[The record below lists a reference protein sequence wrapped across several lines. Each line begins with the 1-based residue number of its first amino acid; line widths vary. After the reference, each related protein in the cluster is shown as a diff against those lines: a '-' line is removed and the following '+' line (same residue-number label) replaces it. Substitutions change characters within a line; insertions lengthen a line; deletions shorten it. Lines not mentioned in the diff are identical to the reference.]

1 MARINLLPWREQ
13 LREERRK
20 QFLVIL
26 GGIFVLSCGAVFLG
40 DQYLS
45 GEIARQ
51 EARNAF
57 IQQNI
62 AQLDVR
68 IKEISE
74 LKTRR
79 QQLLARMKIIQD
91 LQGNRPV
98 IGHVFDQ
105 LVRTLPDG
113 VYFRELKM
121 QGDTLSISGEAESN
135 NRVSNLMRNLD
146 ASDWFASPTLI
157 EVKATTAGAV
167 DQANTFQLTVK
178 QTQPG
183 APRCPGPARQGRQ
196 TMSLADSLASLRKV
210 DINELSLENLG
221 SWPKPV
227 KVIACLLIMLVVLLL
242 GYQFHLSDMQAQLD
256 SQRNQE
262 ETLKQQY
269 ASKAFQA
276 ANLDAYKQQM
286 VEMEESFGALLRQL
300 PGDTEVPA
308 LLEDITR
315 TGLGSGLEFEQIK
328 LLPEVTQ
335 QFYVELPIQIIVV
348 GNYHDLATFVSSVS
362 SLPRIVTLHD
372 FDLKPVDDK
381 NANGGGTVSGGGGK
395 LRMNVLAKTYRYNDK
410 GLGK

>member
-183 APRCPGPARQGRQ
+183 APATPAP
-196 TMSLADSLASLRKV
+196 LA
-210 DINELSLENLG
+210 
-221 SWPKPV
+221 
-227 KVIACLLIMLVVLLL
+227 
-242 GYQFHLSDMQAQLD
+242 Q
-256 SQRNQE
+256 
-262 ETLKQQY
+262 
-269 ASKAFQA
+269 
-276 ANLDAYKQQM
+276 
-286 VEMEESFGALLRQL
+286 
-300 PGDTEVPA
+300 
-308 LLEDITR
+308 
-315 TGLGSGLEFEQIK
+315 
-328 LLPEVTQ
+328 
-335 QFYVELPIQIIVV
+335 
-348 GNYHDLATFVSSVS
+348 
-362 SLPRIVTLHD
+362 
-372 FDLKPVDDK
+372 
-381 NANGGGTVSGGGGK
+381 GGK
-395 LRMNVLAKTYRYNDK
+395 P
-410 GLGK
+410 

>member
-26 GGIFVLSCGAVFLG
+26 GGVFALSCGAVFLG

-45 GEIARQ
+45 GEISRQ

-91 LQGNRPV
+91 LQANRPV

-113 VYFRELKM
+113 VYFREVKM
-121 QGDTLSISGEAESN
+121 RGDTLSISGEAESN

-146 ASDWFASPTLI
+146 ASDWFTSPTLI

-183 APRCPGPARQGRQ
+183 AAEPAP
-196 TMSLADSLASLRKV
+196 LAK
-210 DINELSLENLG
+210 
-221 SWPKPV
+221 
-227 KVIACLLIMLVVLLL
+227 
-242 GYQFHLSDMQAQLD
+242 
-256 SQRNQE
+256 
-262 ETLKQQY
+262 
-269 ASKAFQA
+269 
-276 ANLDAYKQQM
+276 
-286 VEMEESFGALLRQL
+286 
-300 PGDTEVPA
+300 
-308 LLEDITR
+308 
-315 TGLGSGLEFEQIK
+315 
-328 LLPEVTQ
+328 
-335 QFYVELPIQIIVV
+335 
-348 GNYHDLATFVSSVS
+348 
-362 SLPRIVTLHD
+362 
-372 FDLKPVDDK
+372 
-381 NANGGGTVSGGGGK
+381 GGK
-395 LRMNVLAKTYRYNDK
+395 P
-410 GLGK
+410 